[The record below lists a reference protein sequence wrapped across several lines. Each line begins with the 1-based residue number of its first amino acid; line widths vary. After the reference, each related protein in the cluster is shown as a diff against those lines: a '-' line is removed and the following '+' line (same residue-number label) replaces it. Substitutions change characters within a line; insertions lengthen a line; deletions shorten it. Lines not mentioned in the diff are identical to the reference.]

1 LVEGIGDIL
10 QFTTTWIAEHSTDR
24 TYP

>member
-10 QFTTTWIAEHSTDR
+10 EFTTSWIAEHSTDR